1 MNEDKNGGWKKRI
14 KPQSTHEVID
24 DSHLDAT
31 TWVYI
36 AAWCTFAT
44 ILYFLRFAVAAI
56 GFLVTGSDLNTLFL
70 SYLLEGP
77 VLLLSVYI
85 SHGLIFRRTNMR
97 KVFPWAALVFLGG
110 YSSFSDS
117 YTLEIVQ
124 SSGMRMDLF
133 EAIYFGGFIFFL
145 VFSYKYFSNLSPAR
159 YAEKTNTKES

>member
-36 AAWCTFAT
+36 AAWCTFAA
-44 ILYFLRFAVAAI
+44 ILYFLRFAVVAI
-56 GFLVTGSDLNTLFL
+56 GFLVFSSDLSTLFL
-70 SYLLEGP
+70 SLLLDGP

-97 KVFPWAALVFLGG
+97 KVFPWTALVFIGG
-110 YSSFSDS
+110 YSQFRDS
-117 YTLEIVQ
+117 YILEIVQ
-124 SSGMRMDLF
+124 SAGMGMDLF
-133 EAIYFGGFIFFL
+133 KAIYFGGFIFFL

>member
-14 KPQSTHEVID
+14 KPPSTHELTD
-24 DSHLDAT
+24 DAHLDAT

-36 AAWCTFAT
+36 AAWFTFAT
-44 ILYFLRFAVAAI
+44 ILYFLRFAVNAI
-56 GFLVTGSDLNTLFL
+56 GFLVTGSELNTLFL
-70 SYLLEGP
+70 SFLLDGP

-110 YSSFSDS
+110 YSAFSDS

-124 SSGMRMDLF
+124 SAGIGMDLF
-133 EAIYFGGFIFFL
+133 KAIYIGGFVFFL